1 MQQKEVGRRAYYDYE
16 VPQIKLRKGRAKEVE
31 VKGKKIPAHLRDIA
45 TVPQDCPV
53 EEYKPARTREET
65 ILDGE
70 VRGGVGRRSKKGSAR
85 EKRERV
91 ERGRVMYREEEE
103 LKEECMR
110 DERVVHEDRREV
122 LRSSV
127 QKVEEVRRED
137 RGPTELLKLK

>member
-1 MQQKEVGRRAYYDYE
+1 
-16 VPQIKLRKGRAKEVE
+16 
-31 VKGKKIPAHLRDIA
+31 
-45 TVPQDCPV
+45 
-53 EEYKPARTREET
+53 
-65 ILDGE
+65 
-70 VRGGVGRRSKKGSAR
+70 
-85 EKRERV
+85 
-91 ERGRVMYREEEE
+91 MYREEEE